1 MGLELI
7 ETVSA
12 GFFQTNVYILGD
24 KITKDAVIIDPGD
37 EADLIISLLKKSG
50 FNLKYILLTHG
61 HIDHVGAV
69 KVLKDATG
77 ANVVMHKEDMFL
89 YENLQRQAA
98 LFYMD
103 SPAVTDIDM
112 LLDENESEVMLG
124 DIKCTVIHTPG
135 HSPGSVSYYFP
146 DMLFS
151 GDTLFRDGVGR
162 TDLWGGSYDAMSDS
176 IRGLLLNLDDAIKV
190 YPGHGPETTIGREKR
205 ENPFLKEI
213 WYGA

>member
-7 ETVSA
+7 ETVA
-12 GFFQTNVYILGD
+12 VGFFQTNVYILGD
-24 KITKDAVIIDPGD
+24 TGTKEAVIIDPGD
-37 EADLIISLLKKSG
+37 EPELLIGILKKNG
-50 FNLKYILLTHG
+50 LNLKHILLTHG

-69 KVLKDATG
+69 KELKDSTG
-77 ANVVMHKEDMFL
+77 ATVVMDKEDTFL
-89 YENLQRQAA
+89 YENLQKQAS
-98 LFYMD
+98 LFFMD
-103 SPAVTDIDM
+103 SPAVTEIDT
-112 LLDENESEVMLG
+112 LLDEGEEEIMLG
-124 DIKCTVIHTPG
+124 NIRCIVIHTPG

-146 DMLFS
+146 DMLFT

-162 TDLWGGSYDAMSDS
+162 TDLWGGSYDALGDS

-205 ENPFLKEI
+205 ENPFIKEI

>member
-24 KITKDAVIIDPGD
+24 KITKDAVIIDPGHD
-37 EADLIISLLKKSG
+37 AELILSLLMKNG
-50 FNLKYILLTHG
+50 LNLKYILITHG
-61 HIDHVGAV
+61 HIDHVRTL
-69 KVLKDATG
+69 KKLKDASG
-77 ANVVMHKEDMFL
+77 AGVVMHKEDMFL
-89 YENLQRQAA
+89 YENLQRQAS
-98 LFYMD
+98 LFFMD
-103 SPAVTDIDM
+103 TPAVTDIDI
-112 LLDENESEVMLG
+112 LLDENECEVMLG

-135 HSPGSVSYYFP
+135 HSPGSVSYYIP
-146 DMLFS
+146 DMLFT
-151 GDTLFRDGVGR
+151 GDTLFRDGIGR
-162 TDLWGGSYDAMSDS
+162 TDLWGGSYEQIGDS

-205 ENPFLKEI
+205 ENPFIKEM